1 MSEEDRNALFAMLEY
16 GGSFTKALARL
27 AFAAD
32 EDNYARLKAAFPEIW
47 AKYGEMAKRKE
58 AA

>member
-1 MSEEDRNALFAMLEY
+1 MSDEDWATVQAMY
-16 GGSFTKALARL
+16 KHGGSFVHHLAY
-27 AFAAD
+27 AAMSAD